1 MIMTQRLKENL
12 SRQGKAMLLLHML
25 LEEEFSRLQ
34 KRDSRGVT
42 PMELSIQE
50 LMRQLVVEREELSRQ
65 VAAASGGQARRM
77 RELLPLLP
85 AEDAVEIEGQLRGL
99 DQQEQRCARQAA
111 QNQELALALFEQSSK
126 LLDYM
131 HSKIKPT
138 KVQGYGANGRYAS
151 RPGESHL
158 VRGTL

>member
-1 MIMTQRLKENL
+1 MKNRIKENL
-12 SRQGKAMLLLHML
+12 SRQGKAMLLLQML

-34 KRDSRGVT
+34 KRDARGVT

-50 LMRQLVVEREELSRQ
+50 LMRQLVAEREDLVRVVTMLTNGNTGRLRDYLPSMPEEEREEVQ
-65 VAAASGGQARRM
+65 T
-77 RELLPLLP
+77 
-85 AEDAVEIEGQLRGL
+85 QLRAL
-99 DQQEQRCARQAA
+99 DEQEQRCARQAA
-111 QNQELALALFEQSSK
+111 QNQQVAMALFEQSSK

-131 HSKIKPT
+131 HSKVKPT
-138 KVQGYGANGRYAS
+138 KVEGYAANGRYAS